1 VLLAASC
8 TSLVVSWP
16 SPQHV
21 KKVVGYAVYVA
32 EAPHLSK
39 AEGGGCCAAGNGW
52 RPLEGAMRAGGTS
65 FEVGGLTS
73 GVDYGVAVMARSGG
87 ADGGWGPPS
96 EVLEAR
102 TMAPT
107 DFPRAIGM
115 PTIEEHDGCD
125 IVTLRLPV
133 PPPLSEPHTLA

>member
-1 VLLAASC
+1 M
-8 TSLVVSWP
+8 VSWP
-16 SPQHV
+16 SPQQA

-32 EAPHLSK
+32 MAEHLSA
-39 AEGGGCCAAGNGW
+39 AEGGGCCAAGDGW

-65 FEVGGLTS
+65 FEVGGLTD
-73 GVDYGVAVMARSGG
+73 GADYGIAVVARSGG

-107 DFPRAIGM
+107 DFPRPIGM

-125 IVTLRLPV
+125 TVTLRLPV
-133 PPPLSEPHTLA
+133 PPPLSEQHTPA